1 MVRLSCSLLCFILVY
16 VWKREKLPSSL
27 APCLAIRWTKFCSD
41 SFPDFCSD
49 SFLDVD
55 SAWHSLLFQTQRCSC
70 SRGENLA
77 SEKSL
82 AKERKRSGNMTKEP
96 VLDLESFAILR

>member
-41 SFPDFCSD
+41 SF
-49 SFLDVD
+49 LDVD
-55 SAWHSLLFQTQRCSC
+55 SSCHSLLFQTQRCSC
-70 SRGENLA
+70 SRGENLT

-82 AKERKRSGNMTKEP
+82 AKERKRSGNMTKEL
-96 VLDLESFAILR
+96 VLFLESFAILR